1 MTNTMSK
8 TNTIQPSD
16 IIHHILHRDRHT
28 GLSRLAFNN
37 FKAKKRADRTFR
49 IDGSSLVIAVDGVI
63 HPPSRPQN
71 PNQSQPISPI
81 CQNSVVSRARASYG
95 IFFGPSSLHNRSA
108 FVPIGKTTLS
118 REAGILRGCYDAL
131 DCKPTSRPTPSS
143 QFLTIPSRNS
153 PFLTTVSPDILKTIF
168 PTHNPRILQTIILTD
183 SPYLVQCLTEYVYIW
198 ERNGYRD
205 SRGQY
210 VENSE
215 ELANLASMVL
225 QFERAG
231 VRVGFWLVEGEW
243 NTDARRLASEA
254 VDEVEMVGE
263 SGLRCAEVEIL
274 DAKGLEGDREA
285 LVLELERA
293 FKQYLTSEDFSLKIH
308 KF

>member
-1 MTNTMSK
+1 MSESIPNERIFNP
-8 TNTIQPSD
+8 TQYFLGPNRAQALEQPSD

-131 DCKPTSRPTPSS
+131 DY
-143 QFLTIPSRNS
+143 
-153 PFLTTVSPDILKTIF
+153 ILKTIF